1 LQQLHTQRDRQ
12 TTDSC
17 HVQVLERLSAADTRL
32 VFVGDSLLH
41 QLWVRLIALMR
52 EQRRPVDF
60 RVFTHARYSVSS
72 Q

>member
-1 LQQLHTQRDRQ
+1 M
-12 TTDSC
+12 
-17 HVQVLERLSAADTRL
+17 LERLSAADTRL